1 MKEENIL
8 SVMHCVP
15 VLKAN
20 GFDTP
25 NLPYELWNFTDSGWG
40 ARVEVDFSK
49 NEQKEVTL
57 ARCDPSAR
65 KILAVKGSV
74 VGCQSPSYPCSPRVD
89 IEVASAREVIHEQ
102 ANFGNH
108 LAMVYGD
115 HIPMLEKLAPLIGF
129 EVVKV

>member
-1 MKEENIL
+1 MG
-8 SVMHCVP
+8 MRP
-15 VLKAN
+15 
-20 GFDTP
+20 
-25 NLPYELWNFTDSGWG
+25 LWNFTEPGWG
-40 ARVEVDFSK
+40 TRVEVDFFN
-49 NEQKEVTL
+49 NEEKEVTL
-57 ARCDPSAR
+57 ARCDPSAT
-65 KILAVKGSV
+65 KILAVKGRL
-74 VGCQSPSYPCSPRVD
+74 VGCHSSGMPCSPVVD